1 MILQVDSGKTD
12 LIILRCASAHLRNKL
27 MEICR
32 LVVLWVQV
40 TTYPH
45 THKLYI
51 STYTQRYTHTEL
63 HTIAYTHTYY
73 SIAHTHSTHT
83 RGHFQTHAHTSH
95 TIH

>member
-51 STYTQRYTHTEL
+51 STYTWGVSVPSKNVGMGSVR
-63 HTIAYTHTYY
+63 A
-73 SIAHTHSTHT
+73 
-83 RGHFQTHAHTSH
+83 FQKRLEIFLKDIGDFFES
-95 TIH
+95 